1 MEDFE
6 RLRERLAAIELDLDA
21 GSYKA
26 GPWQALIDELRAR
39 PGDDRASLADEV
51 SRVSRKLHL
60 RTPRKTISIEAARG
74 LELAAT
80 LIGCVM
86 LLASLWTESNILA
99 IVGAA
104 VWVTTFQPLLKVAVG
119 RALGV
124 GYDYAYLYGGLEPR
138 FKMNYGSYLAAAR
151 PARVLLHL
159 SGTIGSPLAAGLCAV
174 IFPPSMGL
182 AKEIC
187 WMGMWMLIATNVI
200 PFAIGFAG
208 IRRVGGWRTNEG
220 SGGAAA
226 IELREAMGL
235 RI

>member
-1 MEDFE
+1 MKNFE

-21 GSYKA
+21 GRYKA

-39 PGDDRASLADEV
+39 PDDDRASLADEV

-60 RTPRKTISIEAARG
+60 RSPRKTISIEAATG

-104 VWVTTFQPLLKVAVG
+104 VRVTTFQPLLKVAVG

-159 SGTIGSPLAAGLCAV
+159 SGTIGSPLAAEQVGTKAFRGCQKLALKPYTRNGWLA
-174 IFPPSMGL
+174 ITPPELYSRLLLRAGSSSR
-182 AKEIC
+182 
-187 WMGMWMLIATNVI
+187 ML
-200 PFAIGFAG
+200 
-208 IRRVGGWRTNEG
+208 R
-220 SGGAAA
+220 
-226 IELREAMGL
+226 
-235 RI
+235 